1 MMKKIFTLLLM
12 AIMAIG
18 YSWAAE
24 TEIKFGEYDGF
35 KTWGTAYN
43 SPKDVK
49 FSPFYVRFEGASR
62 QPQGA
67 ITDCP
72 VVKDK
77 EITVSF
83 DSSGSSNPSSSAANI
98 ESKGVILS
106 VELKLKK
113 WDKDSK
119 IIVLKA
125 SENGTDFVKK
135 TSVSMV
141 QESVVLSASE
151 LNSKKLKI
159 QFHDVTETDNGSK
172 KRVGIQSIKLT
183 YTTGD
188 EPQKTKTTLSFG
200 ADVDGKTID
209 MNLGDSKTYT
219 ATLSPNVD
227 GAVISYVSSVA
238 DIASV
243 DNTGKI
249 TALKEGTSTIT
260 ATYAGDD
267 THEKSSA
274 SYTVNV
280 KDARFVPTLTF
291 AETKISKFYGEKYTQ
306 TATLKNSDG
315 APDFVDKTIKYSSSN
330 TDIATI
336 DELTGEVTCLMKA
349 GTTEIKAEYAGD
361 TNHKAASATYELTV
375 EEKLPEGAIVFS
387 NEQGSFAN
395 AKNAYESNSGTY
407 ELEMKASDK
416 RNYKWTCYVA
426 NASSTN
432 KGGIMFEKGKGLL
445 QAKNCEIYS
454 PKEFD
459 LFDGYNV
466 SITYKFNST
475 KATFEYKVGGVVKKV
490 ESTNTQLK
498 TISFAVTPGETFA
511 LQNMSTTL
519 AISKIEIIPNGYIL
533 KGTIAAE
540 RSGEVKLT
548 GKNLR
553 VVKQFKSKDGNSN
566 MLVVKDADGEA
577 VDKATIE
584 GEPYHISYSNEGET
598 VVKNQEEYG
607 ESNWFIVEVKGDDN
621 TNYENKYLKS
631 VAGTLANTTNW
642 QMLATGGV
650 YPTIEVNEDG
660 EAEEYVP
667 NAYTPVNFMVA
678 AGSNKIKA
686 DDGKEYFFMNPK
698 RGEYVTVVDAV
709 YKGGKFYVPAKE
721 GSVNHYGFNGAVA
734 IDDTYQVIPTGLE
747 EGKFYSFDAIVL
759 GIDNKAATD
768 KVAANDNSEVS
779 TLYKVAPLN
788 LTNKTVTG
796 VDDVTTAK
804 TVVGITYYNV
814 AGVASAKPFDG
825 VNIVVTRH
833 ADGSTKATKELR

>member
-24 TEIKFGEYDGF
+24 TTINFVDNSQMSNWDSGYKTPREIKDKESVFLC
-35 KTWGTAYN
+35 
-43 SPKDVK
+43 
-49 FSPFYVRFEGASR
+49 RFVNASR
-62 QPQGA
+62 QTLASAA
-67 ITDCP
+67 ITNCP
-72 VVKDK
+72 VMKNGTLFIEFCNGK
-77 EITVSF
+77 NYKIT
-83 DSSGSSNPSSSAANI
+83 G
-98 ESKGVILS
+98 
-106 VELKLKK
+106 VELKLRQWNSNKK
-113 WDKDSK
+113 L
-119 IIVLKA
+119 IILSIENA
-125 SENGTDFVKK
+125 NGTYSEMN
-135 TSVSMV
+135 SVSMTNKTTNQQYTFTASDFSTTSLKFQCFDFKGDKKAV
-141 QESVVLSASE
+141 NKGNQVGFESITIA
-151 LNSKKLKI
+151 
-159 QFHDVTETDNGSK
+159 
-172 KRVGIQSIKLT
+172 

-188 EPQKTKTTLSFG
+188 EPQKAKTTLSFG

-219 ATLSPNVD
+219 ATLSPNID
-227 GAVISYVSSVA
+227 GAVISYVSSMA

-260 ATYAGDD
+260 ATYAGND
-267 THEKSSA
+267 TYEKSSA

-291 AETKISKFYGEKYTQ
+291 AESKLSKFYGEKYTQ
-306 TATLKNSDG
+306 TATLGNSDG

-598 VVKNQEEYG
+598 VVKKQEEYG

-804 TVVGITYYNV
+804 TVVGITYYNL

-825 VNIVVTRH
+825 VNIVVARY

>member
-24 TEIKFGEYDGF
+24 TTINFVDNSQMSNWDSGYKTPREIKDKESVFLC
-35 KTWGTAYN
+35 
-43 SPKDVK
+43 
-49 FSPFYVRFEGASR
+49 RFVNASR
-62 QPQGA
+62 QTLASAA
-67 ITDCP
+67 ITNCP
-72 VVKDK
+72 VMKNGTLFIEFCNGK
-77 EITVSF
+77 NYKIT
-83 DSSGSSNPSSSAANI
+83 G
-98 ESKGVILS
+98 
-106 VELKLKK
+106 VELKLRQWNSNKK
-113 WDKDSK
+113 L
-119 IIVLKA
+119 IILSIENA
-125 SENGTDFVKK
+125 NGTYSEMN
-135 TSVSMV
+135 SVSMTNETTNQQYTFTASDFSTTSLKFQCFDFKGDKKAV
-141 QESVVLSASE
+141 NKGNQVGFESITIA
-151 LNSKKLKI
+151 
-159 QFHDVTETDNGSK
+159 
-172 KRVGIQSIKLT
+172 

-188 EPQKTKTTLSFG
+188 EPQKAKTTLSFG

-219 ATLSPNVD
+219 ATLSPNID
-227 GAVISYVSSVA
+227 GANVSYESSATDV
-238 DIASV
+238 ASV

-260 ATYAGDD
+260 ATYAGND
-267 THEKSSA
+267 TYEKSSA

-291 AETKISKFYGEKYTQ
+291 AESKLSKFYGEKYTQ
-306 TATLKNSDG
+306 TATLGNSDG

-387 NEQGSFAN
+387 NDVNSFDGIK
-395 AKNAYESNSGTY
+395 AKYADNNSPVK
-407 ELEMKASDK
+407 MIASDK
-416 RNYKWTCYVA
+416 KAYTWTWS
-426 NASSTN
+426 NGQIGKTN
-432 KGGIMFEKGKGLL
+432 SNEIQVKSGTKILSPVEFFE
-445 QAKNCEIYS
+445 
-454 PKEFD
+454 
-459 LFDGYNV
+459 FDGYTV
-466 SITYKFNST
+466 ILSYKFTSGSGKFNFVT
-475 KATFEYKVGGVVKKV
+475 GDNTTMVNAGGVTSIIVKKSFTV
-490 ESTNTQLK
+490 EPGK
-498 TISFAVTPGETFA
+498 DFAINNGSNA
-511 LQNMSTTL
+511 LY
-519 AISKIEIIPNGYIL
+519 ISKIEIIPNGYIL

-607 ESNWFIVEVKGDDN
+607 ESNWFIVEVNGDDN

-631 VAGTLANTTNW
+631 VAGTLANVGNW

-825 VNIVVTRH
+825 VNIVVARY

>member
-1 MMKKIFTLLLM
+1 MMKKFFTLLLM
-12 AIMAIG
+12 AIMAVG

-24 TEIKFGEYDGF
+24 TETIDFRTINFSEQNPKKWATSYDKHIVTGNEFIVTFTGASKQDKIITDMPVIKNDYVEISTKKETTKIIGVELTLKRWNQ
-35 KTWGTAYN
+35 KTKKVFLYAYN
-43 SPKDVK
+43 GKSYGASPVAESDKFYLMAEGFSTSKVK
-49 FSPFYVRFEGASR
+49 FTFNQATNQV
-62 QPQGA
+62 
-67 ITDCP
+67 
-72 VVKDK
+72 
-77 EITVSF
+77 
-83 DSSGSSNPSSSAANI
+83 
-98 ESKGVILS
+98 GV
-106 VELKLKK
+106 
-113 WDKDSK
+113 
-119 IIVLKA
+119 
-125 SENGTDFVKK
+125 
-135 TSVSMV
+135 
-141 QESVVLSASE
+141 
-151 LNSKKLKI
+151 
-159 QFHDVTETDNGSK
+159 
-172 KRVGIQSIKLT
+172 QSIKLT

-227 GAVISYVSSVA
+227 GAVISYVSSMA

-260 ATYAGDD
+260 ATYAGND
-267 THEKSSA
+267 TYEKSSA

-291 AETKISKFYGEKYTQ
+291 AESKLSKFYGEKYTQ
-306 TATLKNSDG
+306 TATLGNSDG

-387 NEQGSFAN
+387 NDVKSFDGIK
-395 AKNAYESNSGTY
+395 AKYADNSSPVK
-407 ELEMKASDK
+407 MIASDK
-416 RNYKWTCYVA
+416 KTYTWTWTNGQICK
-426 NASSTN
+426 NSSNEMQIKSGT
-432 KGGIMFEKGKGLL
+432 KIL
-445 QAKNCEIYS
+445 S
-454 PKEFD
+454 PLEFSE
-459 LFDGYNV
+459 FDGYTV
-466 SITYKFNST
+466 ILSYKFTSVSGKFNFVT
-475 KATFEYKVGGVVKKV
+475 GNNPTTVNAGGVTSAIVKKFTV
-490 ESTNTQLK
+490 EPGK
-498 TISFAVTPGETFA
+498 DFTINNGSNA
-511 LQNMSTTL
+511 LY
-519 AISKIEIIPNGYIL
+519 ISKIEIIPNGYIL

-598 VVKNQEEYG
+598 VVKKQEEYG

-804 TVVGITYYNV
+804 TVVGITYYNL

-825 VNIVVTRH
+825 VNIVVTRY

>member
-24 TEIKFGEYDGF
+24 TTVNFVGNSQMSNWDTGYKTPREI
-35 KTWGTAYN
+35 
-43 SPKDVK
+43 
-49 FSPFYVRFEGASR
+49 
-62 QPQGA
+62 
-67 ITDCP
+67 
-72 VVKDK
+72 KDK
-77 EITVSF
+77 EKESVFLCRFENASKQK
-83 DSSGSSNPSSSAANI
+83 DASAAITNCPVMKNGTLFI
-98 ESKGVILS
+98 EFCNGKNYKITG
-106 VELKLKK
+106 VELKLRQWKSNKK
-113 WDKDSK
+113 L
-119 IIVLKA
+119 IIL
-125 SENGTDFVKK
+125 SIENDNGTYSEQNSISMTEKTTNQQYTLTASDFST
-135 TSVSMV
+135 TSLKFQCFDFKGDNKAVNAGNQV
-141 QESVVLSASE
+141 GFES
-151 LNSKKLKI
+151 I
-159 QFHDVTETDNGSK
+159 T
-172 KRVGIQSIKLT
+172 IT

-200 ADVDGKTID
+200 ADIDGKTID
-209 MNLGDSKTYT
+209 MNLGDSKTYA

-227 GAVISYVSSVA
+227 GAKISYESSAA

-243 DNTGKI
+243 DNTGKV

-260 ATYAGDD
+260 ATYAGND
-267 THEKSSA
+267 TYEKSSA

-280 KDARFVPTLTF
+280 KDARFASMLAF

-330 TDIATI
+330 TNIATI

-361 TNHKAASATYELTV
+361 ANHKTASATYLLTV
-375 EEKLPEGAIVFS
+375 KEKLPEGAIVFS
-387 NEQGSFAN
+387 NDVNSFDEIGSQYDAN
-395 AKNAYESNSGTY
+395 PSPVKMIASDECHYNWIFTKGGVMKQKNATS
-407 ELEMKASDK
+407 LQVKAS
-416 RNYKWTCYVA
+416 TEL
-426 NASSTN
+426 
-432 KGGIMFEKGKGLL
+432 I
-445 QAKNCEIYS
+445 S

-459 LFDGYNV
+459 KFDGYTAK
-466 SITYKFNST
+466 ITYASRGGFTLASGDKSV
-475 KATFEYKVGGVVKKV
+475 KAASGKDQY
-490 ESTNTQLK
+490 TQLEES
-498 TISFAVTPGETFA
+498 IVVEPGNNFTLTNGSNA
-511 LQNMSTTL
+511 LY
-519 AISKIEIIPNGYIL
+519 ISKIEIIPNGYIL
-533 KGTIAAE
+533 KGTIVAE
-540 RSGEVKLT
+540 RAGEVKLT

-577 VDKATIE
+577 VDKATVE
-584 GEPYHISYSNEGET
+584 GDPYHISYSNEGET

-631 VAGTLANTTNW
+631 VTGTLTNTTNW

-650 YPTIEVNEDG
+650 YPTIEVNEDA

-667 NAYTPVNFMVA
+667 NAYTPVNFMVS
-678 AGSNKIKA
+678 AGSNKVKA
-686 DDGKEYFFMNPK
+686 EDGKEYFFMNPK

-721 GSVNHYGFNGAVA
+721 GSVNHYGFEGAVA

-747 EGKFYSFDAIVL
+747 EDKFYSFDAIVL
-759 GIDNKAATD
+759 GIDDKAAD

-796 VDDVTTAK
+796 VDEVVTAK
-804 TVVGITYYNV
+804 AVVSVTYYNL
-814 AGVASAKPFDG
+814 AGVASAKPFEG
-825 VNIVVTRH
+825 VSIVVTRY

>member
-1 MMKKIFTLLLM
+1 
-12 AIMAIG
+12 MAIG

-24 TEIKFGEYDGF
+24 TTINFVDNSQMSNWDSGYKTPREIKDKESVFLC
-35 KTWGTAYN
+35 
-43 SPKDVK
+43 
-49 FSPFYVRFEGASR
+49 RFVNASR
-62 QPQGA
+62 QTLASAA
-67 ITDCP
+67 ITNCP
-72 VVKDK
+72 VMKNGTLFIEFCNGK
-77 EITVSF
+77 NYKIT
-83 DSSGSSNPSSSAANI
+83 G
-98 ESKGVILS
+98 
-106 VELKLKK
+106 VELKLRQWNSNKK
-113 WDKDSK
+113 L
-119 IIVLKA
+119 IILSIENA
-125 SENGTDFVKK
+125 NGTYSEMN
-135 TSVSMV
+135 SVSMTNKTTNQQYTFTASDFSTTSLKFQCFDFKGDKKAV
-141 QESVVLSASE
+141 NKGNQVGFESITIA
-151 LNSKKLKI
+151 
-159 QFHDVTETDNGSK
+159 
-172 KRVGIQSIKLT
+172 

-188 EPQKTKTTLSFG
+188 EPQKAKTTLSFG

-219 ATLSPNVD
+219 ATLSPNID
-227 GAVISYVSSVA
+227 GAVISYVSSMA

-260 ATYAGDD
+260 ATYAGND
-267 THEKSSA
+267 TYEKSSA

-291 AETKISKFYGEKYTQ
+291 AESKLSKFYGEKYTQ
-306 TATLKNSDG
+306 TATLGNSDG

-598 VVKNQEEYG
+598 VVKKQEEYG

-825 VNIVVTRH
+825 VNIVVARY

>member
-12 AIMAIG
+12 AIMAVG

-24 TEIKFGEYDGF
+24 TKTIDFCDYWANWSPQSYATREI
-35 KTWGTAYN
+35 T
-43 SPKDVK
+43 V
-49 FSPFYVRFEGASR
+49 SPFFLNFSGASR
-62 QPQGA
+62 QNA
-67 ITDCP
+67 TITDCP
-72 VVKDK
+72 VVKDG
-77 EITVSF
+77 TLSVSF
-83 DSSGSSNPSSSAANI
+83 LQSYAAKSTI
-98 ESKGVILS
+98 TG
-106 VELKLKK
+106 VEL
-113 WDKDSK
+113 
-119 IIVLKA
+119 VLKRW
-125 SENGTDFVKK
+125 TTKK
-135 TSVSMV
+135 NKL
-141 QESVVLSASE
+141 VVLYYSEDGTNFEKSEHSAIVNATTDASVKLSAEE
-151 LNSKKLKI
+151 LNAKI
-159 QFHDVTETDNGSK
+159 VQFRFYNKNEGDEGKDQ
-172 KRVGIQSIKLT
+172 VGVQSIKIT
-183 YTTGD
+183 YIAVG

-200 ADVDGKTID
+200 ADIDGKTIG
-209 MNLGDSKTYT
+209 MNLGDAKTYT

-227 GAVISYVSSVA
+227 GATILYESSAA
-238 DIASV
+238 DVASV

-260 ATYAGDD
+260 ATYAGND
-267 THEKSSA
+267 TYEKSSA

-280 KDARFVPTLTF
+280 K
-291 AETKISKFYGEKYTQ
+291 S
-306 TATLKNSDG
+306 
-315 APDFVDKTIKYSSSN
+315 
-330 TDIATI
+330 
-336 DELTGEVTCLMKA
+336 
-349 GTTEIKAEYAGD
+349 
-361 TNHKAASATYELTV
+361 SATP
-375 EEKLPEGAIVFS
+375 EESTGTIVFS

-475 KATFEYKVGGVVKKV
+475 KATFEYKVGDVVKKV

-498 TISFAVTPGETFA
+498 IISFAVAPGETFA

-540 RSGEVKLT
+540 RAGEVKLT

-577 VDKATIE
+577 VDKATVE

-631 VAGTLANTTNW
+631 VTGTLTNTTNW
-642 QMLATGGV
+642 QMCATGGA
-650 YPTIEVNEDG
+650 YPTIEVKEDA

-667 NAYTPVNFMVA
+667 NAYTPVNFMVS
-678 AGSNKIKA
+678 AGSNKVKA
-686 DDGKEYFFMNPK
+686 EDGKEYFFMNPK

-721 GSVNHYGFNGAVA
+721 GSVNHYGFEGAVA

-747 EGKFYSFDAIVL
+747 EDKFYSFDAIVL
-759 GIDNKAATD
+759 GIDEKAAD

-796 VDDVTTAK
+796 VDEVVTAK
-804 TVVGITYYNV
+804 AVVGVTYYNL
-814 AGVASAKPFDG
+814 AGVASAKPFEG
-825 VNIVVTRH
+825 VNIVVTRY

>member
-24 TEIKFGEYDGF
+24 TTINFVDNSQMSNWDSGYKTPREIKDKESVFLC
-35 KTWGTAYN
+35 
-43 SPKDVK
+43 
-49 FSPFYVRFEGASR
+49 RFVNASR
-62 QPQGA
+62 QTLASAA
-67 ITDCP
+67 ITNCP
-72 VVKDK
+72 VMKNGTLFIEFCNGK
-77 EITVSF
+77 NYKIT
-83 DSSGSSNPSSSAANI
+83 G
-98 ESKGVILS
+98 
-106 VELKLKK
+106 VELKLRQWNSNKK
-113 WDKDSK
+113 L
-119 IIVLKA
+119 IILSIENA
-125 SENGTDFVKK
+125 NGTYSEMN
-135 TSVSMV
+135 SVSMTNETTNQQYTFTASDFSTTSLKFQCFDFKGDKKAV
-141 QESVVLSASE
+141 NEGNQVGFESITIA
-151 LNSKKLKI
+151 
-159 QFHDVTETDNGSK
+159 
-172 KRVGIQSIKLT
+172 

-280 KDARFVPTLTF
+280 KDARFASMLAF

-598 VVKNQEEYG
+598 VVKKQEEYG

-804 TVVGITYYNV
+804 TVVGITYYNL

-825 VNIVVTRH
+825 VNIVVTRY

>member
-12 AIMAIG
+12 AIMAVG

-24 TEIKFGEYDGF
+24 TETIDFRTIDFSEQNPKKWATSYDKHIVNGNEFIVTFTGASKQSKTIIDMPVIKSDYIEVSAKKEATKIIGVELTLKEWLSKAKKVYLYVYNGKSYGSSSCAESDKFYLTAEGFSTNKIKFTFG
-35 KTWGTAYN
+35 N
-43 SPKDVK
+43 STNQV
-49 FSPFYVRFEGASR
+49 
-62 QPQGA
+62 
-67 ITDCP
+67 
-72 VVKDK
+72 
-77 EITVSF
+77 
-83 DSSGSSNPSSSAANI
+83 
-98 ESKGVILS
+98 GV
-106 VELKLKK
+106 
-113 WDKDSK
+113 
-119 IIVLKA
+119 
-125 SENGTDFVKK
+125 
-135 TSVSMV
+135 
-141 QESVVLSASE
+141 
-151 LNSKKLKI
+151 
-159 QFHDVTETDNGSK
+159 
-172 KRVGIQSIKLT
+172 QSIKLT

-200 ADVDGKTID
+200 TDIDGKTID
-209 MNLGDSKTYT
+209 MNLGDAKTYT

-227 GAVISYVSSVA
+227 GATISYESSAA
-238 DIASV
+238 DVASV
-243 DNTGKI
+243 DNTGKV

-260 ATYAGDD
+260 ATYAGND
-267 THEKSSA
+267 TYEKSFA

-280 KDARFVPTLTF
+280 K
-291 AETKISKFYGEKYTQ
+291 S
-306 TATLKNSDG
+306 
-315 APDFVDKTIKYSSSN
+315 
-330 TDIATI
+330 
-336 DELTGEVTCLMKA
+336 
-349 GTTEIKAEYAGD
+349 
-361 TNHKAASATYELTV
+361 SATP
-375 EEKLPEGAIVFS
+375 EESTGTIVFS

-416 RNYKWTCYVA
+416 RNYRWTCYVA

-475 KATFEYKVGGVVKKV
+475 KATFEYKVGDVVKKV

-498 TISFAVTPGETFA
+498 TISFAVAPGETFA

-533 KGTIAAE
+533 KGTIVAE
-540 RSGEVKLT
+540 RAGEVKLT

-577 VDKATIE
+577 VDKATVE
-584 GEPYHISYSNEGET
+584 GDPYHISYSNEGET

-631 VAGTLANTTNW
+631 VTGTLTNITNW

-650 YPTIEVNEDG
+650 YPTIEVNEDA

-667 NAYTPVNFMVA
+667 NAYTPVNFMVS
-678 AGSNKIKA
+678 AGSNKVKA
-686 DDGKEYFFMNPK
+686 EDGKEYFFMNPK

-721 GSVNHYGFNGAVA
+721 GSVNHYGFEGAVA

-747 EGKFYSFDAIVL
+747 EDKFYSFDAIVL
-759 GIDNKAATD
+759 GIDDKAAD

-796 VDDVTTAK
+796 VDEVVTAK
-804 TVVGITYYNV
+804 AVVSVTYYNL
-814 AGVASAKPFDG
+814 AGVASAKPFEG
-825 VNIVVTRH
+825 VSIVVTRY

>member
-1 MMKKIFTLLLM
+1 M
-12 AIMAIG
+12 
-18 YSWAAE
+18 
-24 TEIKFGEYDGF
+24 
-35 KTWGTAYN
+35 
-43 SPKDVK
+43 
-49 FSPFYVRFEGASR
+49 
-62 QPQGA
+62 
-67 ITDCP
+67 
-72 VVKDK
+72 
-77 EITVSF
+77 
-83 DSSGSSNPSSSAANI
+83 
-98 ESKGVILS
+98 
-106 VELKLKK
+106 
-113 WDKDSK
+113 
-119 IIVLKA
+119 
-125 SENGTDFVKK
+125 
-135 TSVSMV
+135 
-141 QESVVLSASE
+141 
-151 LNSKKLKI
+151 
-159 QFHDVTETDNGSK
+159 
-172 KRVGIQSIKLT
+172 T

-188 EPQKTKTTLSFG
+188 EPQKAKTTLSFG

-219 ATLSPNVD
+219 ATLSPNID
-227 GAVISYVSSVA
+227 GAVISYVSSMA

-260 ATYAGDD
+260 ATYAGND
-267 THEKSSA
+267 TYEKSSA

-291 AETKISKFYGEKYTQ
+291 AESKLSKFYGEKYTQ
-306 TATLKNSDG
+306 TATLGNSDG

-498 TISFAVTPGETFA
+498 TISFAVAPGETFA

-533 KGTIAAE
+533 KGAIAAE

-598 VVKNQEEYG
+598 VVKKQEEYG

-747 EGKFYSFDAIVL
+747 EDKFYSFDAIVL

-779 TLYKVAPLN
+779 TLYKVAQLN

-796 VDDVTTAK
+796 VDDVTPAK

-825 VNIVVTRH
+825 VNIVLTRY

>member
-24 TEIKFGEYDGF
+24 TTINFVDNSQMSNWDSGYKTPREIKDKESVFLC
-35 KTWGTAYN
+35 
-43 SPKDVK
+43 
-49 FSPFYVRFEGASR
+49 RFVNASR
-62 QPQGA
+62 QTLASAA
-67 ITDCP
+67 ITNCP
-72 VVKDK
+72 VMKNGTLFIEFCNGK
-77 EITVSF
+77 NYKIT
-83 DSSGSSNPSSSAANI
+83 G
-98 ESKGVILS
+98 
-106 VELKLKK
+106 VELKLRQWNSNKK
-113 WDKDSK
+113 L
-119 IIVLKA
+119 IILSIENA
-125 SENGTDFVKK
+125 NGTYSEMN
-135 TSVSMV
+135 SVSMTNETTNQQYTFTASDFSTTSLKFQCFDFKGDKKAV
-141 QESVVLSASE
+141 NKGNQVGFESITIA
-151 LNSKKLKI
+151 
-159 QFHDVTETDNGSK
+159 
-172 KRVGIQSIKLT
+172 

-188 EPQKTKTTLSFG
+188 EPQKAKTTLSFG

-227 GAVISYVSSVA
+227 GAVISYVSSMA

-260 ATYAGDD
+260 ATYAGND
-267 THEKSSA
+267 TYEKSSA

-291 AETKISKFYGEKYTQ
+291 AESKLSKFYGEKYTQ
-306 TATLKNSDG
+306 TATLGNSDG

-432 KGGIMFEKGKGLL
+432 KGGIMFEKGKDLL

-498 TISFAVTPGETFA
+498 TISFAVAPGETFA

-533 KGTIAAE
+533 KGAIAAE

-607 ESNWFIVEVKGDDN
+607 ESNWFIVEVNGDDN

-631 VAGTLANTTNW
+631 VTGTLANTTNW
-642 QMLATGGV
+642 QMLATDGV
-650 YPTIEVNEDG
+650 YPTIEVSEDG

-747 EGKFYSFDAIVL
+747 EDKFYSFDAIVL

-796 VDDVTTAK
+796 VDDVTPAK

-825 VNIVVTRH
+825 VNIVLTRY

>member
-24 TEIKFGEYDGF
+24 TETIDFRTIDFSEQNPKKWATSYDKHIVNGNEFIVTFTGASKQSKTIIDMPVIKSDYIEVSAKKEATKIIGVELTLKEWLSRAKKVYLYVYNGKSYGSSSCAESDKFYLTAEGFSTSKIKFTFG
-35 KTWGTAYN
+35 N
-43 SPKDVK
+43 SNNQV
-49 FSPFYVRFEGASR
+49 
-62 QPQGA
+62 
-67 ITDCP
+67 
-72 VVKDK
+72 
-77 EITVSF
+77 
-83 DSSGSSNPSSSAANI
+83 
-98 ESKGVILS
+98 GV
-106 VELKLKK
+106 
-113 WDKDSK
+113 
-119 IIVLKA
+119 
-125 SENGTDFVKK
+125 
-135 TSVSMV
+135 
-141 QESVVLSASE
+141 
-151 LNSKKLKI
+151 
-159 QFHDVTETDNGSK
+159 
-172 KRVGIQSIKLT
+172 QSIKLT
-183 YTTGD
+183 YTTGG
-188 EPQKTKTTLSFG
+188 ELQKTKTTLSFG
-200 ADVDGKTID
+200 TDIDGKTID
-209 MNLGDSKTYT
+209 MNLGDAKTYT

-227 GAVISYVSSVA
+227 GATISYESSAA
-238 DIASV
+238 DVASV
-243 DNTGKI
+243 DNTGKV
-249 TALKEGTSTIT
+249 TALKEGTSIIT
-260 ATYAGDD
+260 ATYAGND
-267 THEKSSA
+267 TYEKSSA

-280 KDARFVPTLTF
+280 KVARFASMLAF

-361 TNHKAASATYELTV
+361 ANHKAASATYELTV

-475 KATFEYKVGGVVKKV
+475 KATFEYKVGDVVKKV

-540 RSGEVKLT
+540 RAGEVKLT

-577 VDKATIE
+577 VDKATVE

-631 VAGTLANTTNW
+631 VTGTLTNTTNW

-650 YPTIEVNEDG
+650 YPTIEVNEDA

-667 NAYTPVNFMVA
+667 NAYTPVNFMVS
-678 AGSNKIKA
+678 AGSNKVKA
-686 DDGKEYFFMNPK
+686 EDGKEYFFMNPK

-721 GSVNHYGFNGAVA
+721 GSVNHYGFEGAVA

-747 EGKFYSFDAIVL
+747 EDKFYSFDAIVL
-759 GIDNKAATD
+759 GIDEKAAD

-796 VDDVTTAK
+796 VDEVVTAK
-804 TVVGITYYNV
+804 AVVCVTYYNL
-814 AGVASAKPFDG
+814 AGVASTKPFEG
-825 VNIVVTRH
+825 VNIVVARY

>member
-12 AIMAIG
+12 AIMAVG

-24 TEIKFGEYDGF
+24 TETIDFRTIDFSEQNPKKWATSYDKHIVNGNEFIVTFTGASKQSKTIIDMPVIKSDYIEVSAKKEATKIIGVELTLKEWLSKAKKVYLYVYNGKSYGSSSCAESDKFYLTAEGFSTNKIKFTFG
-35 KTWGTAYN
+35 N
-43 SPKDVK
+43 STNQV
-49 FSPFYVRFEGASR
+49 
-62 QPQGA
+62 
-67 ITDCP
+67 
-72 VVKDK
+72 
-77 EITVSF
+77 
-83 DSSGSSNPSSSAANI
+83 
-98 ESKGVILS
+98 GV
-106 VELKLKK
+106 
-113 WDKDSK
+113 
-119 IIVLKA
+119 
-125 SENGTDFVKK
+125 
-135 TSVSMV
+135 
-141 QESVVLSASE
+141 
-151 LNSKKLKI
+151 
-159 QFHDVTETDNGSK
+159 
-172 KRVGIQSIKLT
+172 QSIKLT

-200 ADVDGKTID
+200 TDIDGKTID
-209 MNLGDSKTYT
+209 MNLGDAKTYT

-227 GAVISYVSSVA
+227 GATISYESSAA
-238 DIASV
+238 DVASV
-243 DNTGKI
+243 DNTGKV

-260 ATYAGDD
+260 ATYAGND
-267 THEKSSA
+267 TYEKSSA

-280 KDARFVPTLTF
+280 K
-291 AETKISKFYGEKYTQ
+291 S
-306 TATLKNSDG
+306 
-315 APDFVDKTIKYSSSN
+315 
-330 TDIATI
+330 
-336 DELTGEVTCLMKA
+336 
-349 GTTEIKAEYAGD
+349 
-361 TNHKAASATYELTV
+361 SATP
-375 EEKLPEGAIVFS
+375 EESTGTIVFS

-416 RNYKWTCYVA
+416 RNYRWTCYVA

-475 KATFEYKVGGVVKKV
+475 KATFEYKVGDVVKKV

-498 TISFAVTPGETFA
+498 TISFAVAPGETFA

-533 KGTIAAE
+533 KGTIVAE
-540 RSGEVKLT
+540 RAGEVKLT

-577 VDKATIE
+577 VDKATVE
-584 GEPYHISYSNEGET
+584 GDPYHISYSNEGET

-631 VAGTLANTTNW
+631 VTGTLTNITNW

-650 YPTIEVNEDG
+650 YPTIEVNEDA

-667 NAYTPVNFMVA
+667 NAYTPVNFMVS
-678 AGSNKIKA
+678 AGSNKVKA
-686 DDGKEYFFMNPK
+686 EDGKEYFFMNPK

-721 GSVNHYGFNGAVA
+721 GSVNHYGFEGAVA

-747 EGKFYSFDAIVL
+747 EDKFYSFDAIVL
-759 GIDNKAATD
+759 GIDDKAAD

-796 VDDVTTAK
+796 VDEVVTAK
-804 TVVGITYYNV
+804 AVVSVTYYNL
-814 AGVASAKPFDG
+814 AGVASAKPFEG
-825 VNIVVTRH
+825 VSIVVTRY

>member
-24 TEIKFGEYDGF
+24 TEIKFGEYDWF
-35 KTWGTAYN
+35 KTWGNAYD

-49 FSPFYVRFEGASR
+49 VSPFYVRFEGASR
-62 QPQGA
+62 QSQGS

-83 DSSGSSNPSSSAANI
+83 DSSGSSSPSTTTSTSDI

-113 WDKDSK
+113 WGNDSK

-135 TSVSMV
+135 TSVSMD

-159 QFHDVTETDNGSK
+159 QFHDAKETDNGSK
-172 KRVGIQSIKLT
+172 QRVGIQSIKLT

-188 EPQKTKTTLSFG
+188 EPQKTKITLSFG
-200 ADVDGKTID
+200 ADIDGKTID
-209 MNLGDSKTYT
+209 MNLGDTKTYT

-227 GAVISYVSSVA
+227 GATISYESSAA
-238 DIASV
+238 DVASV
-243 DNTGKI
+243 DNTGKV

-260 ATYAGDD
+260 ATYAGND
-267 THEKSSA
+267 TYEKSSA

-280 KDARFVPTLTF
+280 KDARFASMLAF

-361 TNHKAASATYELTV
+361 ANHKAASATYLLTV
-375 EEKLPEGAIVFS
+375 KEKLPEGAIVFS
-387 NEQGSFAN
+387 NDVKSFDEIGSQYDAN
-395 AKNAYESNSGTY
+395 PSPVKMIASDECHYNWIFTKGGVMKQKNATS
-407 ELEMKASDK
+407 LQVKAS
-416 RNYKWTCYVA
+416 TEL
-426 NASSTN
+426 
-432 KGGIMFEKGKGLL
+432 I
-445 QAKNCEIYS
+445 S
-454 PKEFD
+454 PNEFD
-459 LFDGYNV
+459 KFDGYTAK
-466 SITYKFNST
+466 ITYASRGGFTLASGDKSV
-475 KATFEYKVGGVVKKV
+475 KAASGKDQYTQLEESIVV
-490 ESTNTQLK
+490 ESGNNFTLTNG
-498 TISFAVTPGETFA
+498 SNA
-511 LQNMSTTL
+511 LY
-519 AISKIEIIPNGYIL
+519 ISKIEIIPNGYIL
-533 KGTIAAE
+533 KGTIVAE
-540 RSGEVKLT
+540 RAGEVKLT

-577 VDKATIE
+577 VDKATVE

-631 VAGTLANTTNW
+631 VTGMLTNTTNW

-650 YPTIEVNEDG
+650 YPTIEVNEDA

-667 NAYTPVNFMVA
+667 NAYTPVNFMVS
-678 AGSNKIKA
+678 AGSNKVKA
-686 DDGKEYFFMNPK
+686 EDGKEYFFMNPK

-721 GSVNHYGFNGAVA
+721 GSVNHYGFEGAVA

-747 EGKFYSFDAIVL
+747 EDKFYSFDAIVL
-759 GIDNKAATD
+759 GIDDKAAD

-796 VDDVTTAK
+796 VDEVVTAK
-804 TVVGITYYNV
+804 AVVSVTYYNL
-814 AGVASAKPFDG
+814 AGVASAKPFEG
-825 VNIVVTRH
+825 VSIVVTRY

>member
-1 MMKKIFTLLLM
+1 MMKKFFTLLLM
-12 AIMAIG
+12 AIMAVG

-24 TEIKFGEYDGF
+24 TETIDFRTINFSEQNPKKWATSYDKHIVTGNEFIVTFTGASKQDKTITDMPVIKKDYVEISTKKETTKIIGVELTLKRWGQ
-35 KTWGTAYN
+35 KTKKVSLYAYN
-43 SPKDVK
+43 GKSYGASPVAESDKFYLMAEGFSTSKVK
-49 FSPFYVRFEGASR
+49 FTFNQATNQV
-62 QPQGA
+62 
-67 ITDCP
+67 
-72 VVKDK
+72 
-77 EITVSF
+77 
-83 DSSGSSNPSSSAANI
+83 
-98 ESKGVILS
+98 GV
-106 VELKLKK
+106 
-113 WDKDSK
+113 
-119 IIVLKA
+119 
-125 SENGTDFVKK
+125 
-135 TSVSMV
+135 
-141 QESVVLSASE
+141 
-151 LNSKKLKI
+151 
-159 QFHDVTETDNGSK
+159 
-172 KRVGIQSIKLT
+172 QSIKLT

-243 DNTGKI
+243 DNSGKI
-249 TALKEGTSTIT
+249 TALKEGTSTII

-280 KDARFVPTLTF
+280 KDARFASMLAF

-432 KGGIMFEKGKGLL
+432 KGGIMFDKGKGLL

-466 SITYKFNST
+466 SITYKFNSP

-598 VVKNQEEYG
+598 VVKKQEEYG
-607 ESNWFIVEVKGDDN
+607 ESNWFIVEVNGDDN

-631 VAGTLANTTNW
+631 VTGTLANTTNW

-804 TVVGITYYNV
+804 TVVGITYYNL

-825 VNIVVTRH
+825 VNIVVTRY

>member
-1 MMKKIFTLLLM
+1 MMKKFFTLLLM
-12 AIMAIG
+12 AIMAVG

-24 TEIKFGEYDGF
+24 ETFDFVGWKFDGAGEWKSTYAKHVVNGEKFIVTFEKADKQSGTITNMPVVQKGYIEVYTKETTTKITGVELTLKRWNTKTKIVYLYVHNGTSYGSSSMKKSSDFYLQQEDICTNKIKF
-35 KTWGTAYN
+35 T
-43 SPKDVK
+43 
-49 FSPFYVRFEGASR
+49 
-62 QPQGA
+62 
-67 ITDCP
+67 
-72 VVKDK
+72 
-77 EITVSF
+77 F
-83 DSSGSSNPSSSAANI
+83 DNDNQV
-98 ESKGVILS
+98 GV
-106 VELKLKK
+106 
-113 WDKDSK
+113 
-119 IIVLKA
+119 
-125 SENGTDFVKK
+125 
-135 TSVSMV
+135 
-141 QESVVLSASE
+141 
-151 LNSKKLKI
+151 
-159 QFHDVTETDNGSK
+159 
-172 KRVGIQSIKLT
+172 QSIKLT
-183 YTTGD
+183 YTTDD

-243 DNTGKI
+243 DNTGKT

-267 THEKSSA
+267 THEKSFA

-280 KDARFVPTLTF
+280 KDARFASMLAF

-361 TNHKAASATYELTV
+361 ANHKAASAIYELIV
-375 EEKLPEGAIVFS
+375 VEKLPEGAIVFS

-607 ESNWFIVEVKGDDN
+607 ESNWFIVEVNGDDN

-631 VAGTLANTTNW
+631 VTGTLANTTNW
-642 QMLATGGV
+642 QMLATDGV
-650 YPTIEVNEDG
+650 YPTIEVSEDG

-804 TVVGITYYNV
+804 TVVGITYYNL

-825 VNIVVTRH
+825 VNIVVTRY

>member
-1 MMKKIFTLLLM
+1 MMKKFFTLLLM
-12 AIMAIG
+12 AIMAVG

-24 TEIKFGEYDGF
+24 TETIDFRTINFSEQNPKKWATSYDKHIVTGNEFIVTFTGASKQDKIITDMPVIKNDYVEISTKKETTKIIGVELTLKRWNQ
-35 KTWGTAYN
+35 KTKKVFLYAYN
-43 SPKDVK
+43 GKSYGASPVAESDKFYLMAEGFSTSKVK
-49 FSPFYVRFEGASR
+49 FTFNQATNQV
-62 QPQGA
+62 
-67 ITDCP
+67 
-72 VVKDK
+72 
-77 EITVSF
+77 
-83 DSSGSSNPSSSAANI
+83 
-98 ESKGVILS
+98 GV
-106 VELKLKK
+106 
-113 WDKDSK
+113 
-119 IIVLKA
+119 
-125 SENGTDFVKK
+125 
-135 TSVSMV
+135 
-141 QESVVLSASE
+141 
-151 LNSKKLKI
+151 
-159 QFHDVTETDNGSK
+159 
-172 KRVGIQSIKLT
+172 QSIKLT

-243 DNTGKI
+243 DNTNTGKI

-280 KDARFVPTLTF
+280 KDARFASMLAF

-466 SITYKFNST
+466 SITYKFNSP

-598 VVKNQEEYG
+598 VVKKQEEYG
-607 ESNWFIVEVKGDDN
+607 ESNWFIVEVNGDDN

-631 VAGTLANTTNW
+631 VTGTLANTTNW

-804 TVVGITYYNV
+804 TVVGITYYNL

-825 VNIVVTRH
+825 VNIVVTRY

>member
-1 MMKKIFTLLLM
+1 MKNGTLFIEFCNGKNYKIT
-12 AIMAIG
+12 G
-18 YSWAAE
+18 
-24 TEIKFGEYDGF
+24 
-35 KTWGTAYN
+35 
-43 SPKDVK
+43 
-49 FSPFYVRFEGASR
+49 
-62 QPQGA
+62 
-67 ITDCP
+67 
-72 VVKDK
+72 
-77 EITVSF
+77 
-83 DSSGSSNPSSSAANI
+83 
-98 ESKGVILS
+98 
-106 VELKLKK
+106 VELKLRQWNSNKK
-113 WDKDSK
+113 L
-119 IIVLKA
+119 IILSIENA
-125 SENGTDFVKK
+125 NGTYSEMN
-135 TSVSMV
+135 SVSMTNETTNQQYTFTASDFSTTSLKFQCFDFKGDKKAV
-141 QESVVLSASE
+141 NKGNQVGFESITIA
-151 LNSKKLKI
+151 
-159 QFHDVTETDNGSK
+159 
-172 KRVGIQSIKLT
+172 

-188 EPQKTKTTLSFG
+188 EPQKAKTTLSFG

-227 GAVISYVSSVA
+227 GAVISYVSSMA

-280 KDARFVPTLTF
+280 KDARFASMLAF

-432 KGGIMFEKGKGLL
+432 EGGIMFEKGKGLL

-598 VVKNQEEYG
+598 VVKKQEEYG

-621 TNYENKYLKS
+621 TNYENKYLDACQPYK
-631 VAGTLANTTNW
+631 LANACYW
-642 QMLATGGV
+642 
-650 YPTIEVNEDG
+650 
-660 EAEEYVP
+660 
-667 NAYTPVNFMVA
+667 
-678 AGSNKIKA
+678 
-686 DDGKEYFFMNPK
+686 
-698 RGEYVTVVDAV
+698 RC
-709 YKGGKFYVPAKE
+709 
-721 GSVNHYGFNGAVA
+721 
-734 IDDTYQVIPTGLE
+734 
-747 EGKFYSFDAIVL
+747 
-759 GIDNKAATD
+759 
-768 KVAANDNSEVS
+768 VS
-779 TLYKVAPLN
+779 
-788 LTNKTVTG
+788 
-796 VDDVTTAK
+796 
-804 TVVGITYYNV
+804 
-814 AGVASAKPFDG
+814 
-825 VNIVVTRH
+825 H
-833 ADGSTKATKELR
+833 H

>member
-1 MMKKIFTLLLM
+1 MMKKFFTLLLM
-12 AIMAIG
+12 AIMAVG

-280 KDARFVPTLTF
+280 KDARFASMLAF

-598 VVKNQEEYG
+598 VVKKQEEYG

-804 TVVGITYYNV
+804 TVVDITYYNL

-825 VNIVVTRH
+825 VNIVVTRY

>member
-24 TEIKFGEYDGF
+24 TETIDFQDWKFNGGA
-35 KTWGTAYN
+35 TWA
-43 SPKDVK
+43 PKYASHGVDAEH
-49 FSPFYVRFEGASR
+49 FYVYFSWANR
-62 QPQGA
+62 QSKGQP
-67 ITDCP
+67 ITNCP
-72 VVKDK
+72 VSKK
-77 EITVSF
+77 GYITVSF
-83 DSSGSSNPSSSAANI
+83 QANDG
-98 ESKGVILS
+98 EKGKDYTNYRITG
-106 VELKLKK
+106 VELYLTQ
-113 WDKDSK
+113 WSNN
-119 IIVLKA
+119 A
-125 SENGTDFVKK
+125 QT
-135 TSVSMV
+135 
-141 QESVVLSASE
+141 VVLSVGDDEKNCKSVKSESVTSSDKSKEFSIGCNDIASRF
-151 LNSKKLKI
+151 LKFEFTNDKQI
-159 QFHDVTETDNGSK
+159 
-172 KRVGIQSIKLT
+172 GIRKIMLY

-219 ATLSPNVD
+219 ATLSPNID
-227 GAVISYVSSVA
+227 GTTISYESSAA
-238 DIASV
+238 DVVSV
-243 DNTGKI
+243 DNTGKV

-260 ATYAGDD
+260 ATYGGND
-267 THEKSSA
+267 TYEKSSV

-280 KDARFVPTLTF
+280 KDARFASMLAF

-336 DELTGEVTCLMKA
+336 NELTGEVTCLMKA

-361 TNHKAASATYELTV
+361 ANHKAASAIYELTV

-475 KATFEYKVGGVVKKV
+475 KATFEYKVGDVVKKV

-540 RSGEVKLT
+540 RAGEVNLT

-577 VDKATIE
+577 VDKATVE

-631 VAGTLANTTNW
+631 VTGTLTNTTNW

-650 YPTIEVNEDG
+650 YPTIEVNEG
-660 EAEEYVP
+660 AEAEEYVP
-667 NAYTPVNFMVA
+667 NAYTPVNFMVS
-678 AGSNKIKA
+678 AGSNKVKA
-686 DDGKEYFFMNPK
+686 EDGKEYFFMNPK

-721 GSVNHYGFNGAVA
+721 GSVNHYGFEGAVA

-747 EGKFYSFDAIVL
+747 EDKFYSFDAIVL
-759 GIDNKAATD
+759 GIDEKAAD

-796 VDDVTTAK
+796 VDEVVTAK
-804 TVVGITYYNV
+804 AVVSVTYYNL
-814 AGVASAKPFDG
+814 AGVASAKPFEG
-825 VNIVVTRH
+825 VNIVVTRY

>member
-24 TEIKFGEYDGF
+24 TTINFVDNSQMSNWDSGYKTPREIKDKESVFLC
-35 KTWGTAYN
+35 
-43 SPKDVK
+43 
-49 FSPFYVRFEGASR
+49 RFVNASR
-62 QPQGA
+62 QTLASAA
-67 ITDCP
+67 ITNCP
-72 VVKDK
+72 VMKNGTLFIEFCNGK
-77 EITVSF
+77 NYKIT
-83 DSSGSSNPSSSAANI
+83 G
-98 ESKGVILS
+98 
-106 VELKLKK
+106 VELKLRQWNSNKK
-113 WDKDSK
+113 L
-119 IIVLKA
+119 IILSIENA
-125 SENGTDFVKK
+125 NGTYSEMN
-135 TSVSMV
+135 SVSMTNETTNQQYTFTASDFSTTSLKFQCFDFKGDKKAV
-141 QESVVLSASE
+141 NKGNQVGFESITIA
-151 LNSKKLKI
+151 
-159 QFHDVTETDNGSK
+159 
-172 KRVGIQSIKLT
+172 

-188 EPQKTKTTLSFG
+188 EPQKAKTTLSFG

-227 GAVISYVSSVA
+227 GAVISYVSSMA

-260 ATYAGDD
+260 ATYAGND
-267 THEKSSA
+267 TYEKSSA

-291 AETKISKFYGEKYTQ
+291 AESKLSKFYGEKYTQ
-306 TATLKNSDG
+306 TATLGNSDG

-432 KGGIMFEKGKGLL
+432 KGGIMFEKGKDLL

-498 TISFAVTPGETFA
+498 TISFAVAPEETFA

-533 KGTIAAE
+533 KGAIAAE

-607 ESNWFIVEVKGDDN
+607 ESNWFIVEVNGDDN

-631 VAGTLANTTNW
+631 VTGTLANTTNW
-642 QMLATGGV
+642 QMLATDGV
-650 YPTIEVNEDG
+650 YPTIEVSEDG

-747 EGKFYSFDAIVL
+747 EDKFYSFDAIVL

-796 VDDVTTAK
+796 VDDVTPAK

-825 VNIVVTRH
+825 VNIVLTRY

>member
-280 KDARFVPTLTF
+280 KDARFASMLAF

>member
-1 MMKKIFTLLLM
+1 MMKKFFTLLLM
-12 AIMAIG
+12 AIMAVG

-24 TEIKFGEYDGF
+24 TETIDFRTINFSEQNPKKWATSYDKHIVTGNEFIVTFTGASKQDKTITDMPVIKNDYVEISTKKETTKIIGVELTLKRWNQ
-35 KTWGTAYN
+35 KTKKVFLYAYN
-43 SPKDVK
+43 GKSYGASPVAESDKFYLMAEGFSTSKVK
-49 FSPFYVRFEGASR
+49 FTFNQATNQV
-62 QPQGA
+62 
-67 ITDCP
+67 
-72 VVKDK
+72 
-77 EITVSF
+77 
-83 DSSGSSNPSSSAANI
+83 
-98 ESKGVILS
+98 GV
-106 VELKLKK
+106 
-113 WDKDSK
+113 
-119 IIVLKA
+119 
-125 SENGTDFVKK
+125 
-135 TSVSMV
+135 
-141 QESVVLSASE
+141 
-151 LNSKKLKI
+151 
-159 QFHDVTETDNGSK
+159 
-172 KRVGIQSIKLT
+172 QSIKLT

-243 DNTGKI
+243 DNTGKT

-267 THEKSSA
+267 THEKSFA

-280 KDARFVPTLTF
+280 KDARFASMLAF

-387 NEQGSFAN
+387 NDVNSFDGIK
-395 AKNAYESNSGTY
+395 AKYADNNSPVK
-407 ELEMKASDK
+407 MIASDK
-416 RNYKWTCYVA
+416 KAYTWTWS
-426 NASSTN
+426 NGQIGKTN
-432 KGGIMFEKGKGLL
+432 SNEIQVKSGTKILSPVEFFE
-445 QAKNCEIYS
+445 
-454 PKEFD
+454 
-459 LFDGYNV
+459 FDGYTV
-466 SITYKFNST
+466 ILSYKFTSGSGKFNFVT
-475 KATFEYKVGGVVKKV
+475 GDNTTMVNAGGVTSTIVKKSFTV
-490 ESTNTQLK
+490 EPGK
-498 TISFAVTPGETFA
+498 DFAINNGSNA
-511 LQNMSTTL
+511 LY
-519 AISKIEIIPNGYIL
+519 ISKIEIIPNGYIL

-540 RSGEVKLT
+540 RVGNVKLT

-598 VVKNQEEYG
+598 VVKKQEGYG

-631 VAGTLANTTNW
+631 VTGTLANTTNW

-721 GSVNHYGFNGAVA
+721 GSVNHYGFNGVVA

-747 EGKFYSFDAIVL
+747 EDKFYSFDAIVL

-804 TVVGITYYNV
+804 TVVDITYYNL

-825 VNIVVTRH
+825 VNIVVTRY

>member
-1 MMKKIFTLLLM
+1 MMKKFFTLLLM

-24 TEIKFGEYDGF
+24 TTINFVDNSQMSNWDSGYKTPREIKDKESVFLC
-35 KTWGTAYN
+35 
-43 SPKDVK
+43 
-49 FSPFYVRFEGASR
+49 RFVNASR
-62 QPQGA
+62 QTLASAA
-67 ITDCP
+67 ITNCP
-72 VVKDK
+72 VMKNGTLFIEFCNGK
-77 EITVSF
+77 NYKIT
-83 DSSGSSNPSSSAANI
+83 G
-98 ESKGVILS
+98 
-106 VELKLKK
+106 VELKLRQWNSNKK
-113 WDKDSK
+113 L
-119 IIVLKA
+119 IILSIENA
-125 SENGTDFVKK
+125 NGTYSEMN
-135 TSVSMV
+135 SVSMTKETTNQQYTFTASDFSTTSLKFQCFDFKDDKKAV
-141 QESVVLSASE
+141 NEGNQVGFESITIA
-151 LNSKKLKI
+151 
-159 QFHDVTETDNGSK
+159 
-172 KRVGIQSIKLT
+172 

-188 EPQKTKTTLSFG
+188 EPQKAKTTLSFG

-219 ATLSPNVD
+219 ATLSPNID

-267 THEKSSA
+267 THEKSFA

-280 KDARFVPTLTF
+280 KDARFASMLAF

-361 TNHKAASATYELTV
+361 ANHKAASAIYELIV
-375 EEKLPEGAIVFS
+375 VEKLPEGAIVFS

-407 ELEMKASDK
+407 GLEMKASDK

-432 KGGIMFEKGKGLL
+432 KGGIMFEEGKGLL

-498 TISFAVTPGETFA
+498 TISFAVAPGETFA

-759 GIDNKAATD
+759 GIDEKAATD

-804 TVVGITYYNV
+804 TVVGITYYNL

-825 VNIVVTRH
+825 VNIVVTRY

>member
-1 MMKKIFTLLLM
+1 M
-12 AIMAIG
+12 
-18 YSWAAE
+18 
-24 TEIKFGEYDGF
+24 
-35 KTWGTAYN
+35 
-43 SPKDVK
+43 
-49 FSPFYVRFEGASR
+49 
-62 QPQGA
+62 
-67 ITDCP
+67 C
-72 VVKDK
+72 
-77 EITVSF
+77 
-83 DSSGSSNPSSSAANI
+83 SSD
-98 ESKGVILS
+98 L
-106 VELKLKK
+106 
-113 WDKDSK
+113 
-119 IIVLKA
+119 
-125 SENGTDFVKK
+125 
-135 TSVSMV
+135 
-141 QESVVLSASE
+141 
-151 LNSKKLKI
+151 
-159 QFHDVTETDNGSK
+159 
-172 KRVGIQSIKLT
+172 
-183 YTTGD
+183 
-188 EPQKTKTTLSFG
+188 
-200 ADVDGKTID
+200 
-209 MNLGDSKTYT
+209 
-219 ATLSPNVD
+219 
-227 GAVISYVSSVA
+227 
-238 DIASV
+238 
-243 DNTGKI
+243 
-249 TALKEGTSTIT
+249 
-260 ATYAGDD
+260 
-267 THEKSSA
+267 
-274 SYTVNV
+274 
-280 KDARFVPTLTF
+280 
-291 AETKISKFYGEKYTQ
+291 
-306 TATLKNSDG
+306 
-315 APDFVDKTIKYSSSN
+315 
-330 TDIATI
+330 
-336 DELTGEVTCLMKA
+336 
-349 GTTEIKAEYAGD
+349 
-361 TNHKAASATYELTV
+361 
-375 EEKLPEGAIVFS
+375 
-387 NEQGSFAN
+387 
-395 AKNAYESNSGTY
+395 
-407 ELEMKASDK
+407 LEMKASDK

-598 VVKNQEEYG
+598 VVKKQEEYG
-607 ESNWFIVEVKGDDN
+607 ESNWFIVEVNGDDN

-631 VAGTLANTTNW
+631 VAGTLANVGNW

-804 TVVGITYYNV
+804 TVVGITYYNEI
-814 AGVASAKPFDG
+814 GRASCRER
-825 VNIVVTRH
+825 V
-833 ADGSTKATKELR
+833 

>member
-24 TEIKFGEYDGF
+24 TTINFVDNSQMSNWDSGYKTPREIKDKESVFLC
-35 KTWGTAYN
+35 
-43 SPKDVK
+43 
-49 FSPFYVRFEGASR
+49 RFVNASR
-62 QPQGA
+62 QTLASAA
-67 ITDCP
+67 ITNCP
-72 VVKDK
+72 VMKNGTLFIEFCNGK
-77 EITVSF
+77 NYKIT
-83 DSSGSSNPSSSAANI
+83 G
-98 ESKGVILS
+98 
-106 VELKLKK
+106 VELKLRQWNSNKK
-113 WDKDSK
+113 L
-119 IIVLKA
+119 IILSIENA
-125 SENGTDFVKK
+125 NGTYSEMN
-135 TSVSMV
+135 SVSMTNETTNQQYTFTASDFSTTSLKFQCFDFKGDKKAV
-141 QESVVLSASE
+141 NEGNQVGFESITIA
-151 LNSKKLKI
+151 
-159 QFHDVTETDNGSK
+159 
-172 KRVGIQSIKLT
+172 

-280 KDARFVPTLTF
+280 KDARFASMLAF

-607 ESNWFIVEVKGDDN
+607 ESNWFIVEVNGDDN

-631 VAGTLANTTNW
+631 VAGTLANVGNW

-796 VDDVTTAK
+796 VDDVTPAK

-825 VNIVVTRH
+825 VNIVLTRY

>member
-227 GAVISYVSSVA
+227 GAVVSYVSSMA

-280 KDARFVPTLTF
+280 KDARFASMLAF

-598 VVKNQEEYG
+598 VVKKQEEYG

-796 VDDVTTAK
+796 VDDVTPAK
-804 TVVGITYYNV
+804 TVVGITYYNL

-825 VNIVVTRH
+825 VNIVVTRY

>member
-1 MMKKIFTLLLM
+1 
-12 AIMAIG
+12 MAIG

-188 EPQKTKTTLSFG
+188 EPQKAKTTLSFG

-219 ATLSPNVD
+219 ATLSPNID
-227 GAVISYVSSVA
+227 GANVSYESSATDV
-238 DIASV
+238 ASV

-280 KDARFVPTLTF
+280 KDARFASMLAF

-598 VVKNQEEYG
+598 VVKKQEEYG

-796 VDDVTTAK
+796 VDDVTPAK
-804 TVVGITYYNV
+804 TVVGITYYNL

-825 VNIVVTRH
+825 VNIVVTRY

>member
-1 MMKKIFTLLLM
+1 MMKKFFTLLLM
-12 AIMAIG
+12 AIMAVG

-24 TEIKFGEYDGF
+24 TETIDFRTINFSEQNPKKWATSYDKHIVTGNEFIVTFTGASKQDKIITDMPVIKNDYVEISTKKETTKIIGVELTLKRWNQ
-35 KTWGTAYN
+35 KTKKVFLYAYN
-43 SPKDVK
+43 GKSYGASPVAESDKFYLMAEGFSTSKVK
-49 FSPFYVRFEGASR
+49 FTFNQATNQV
-62 QPQGA
+62 
-67 ITDCP
+67 
-72 VVKDK
+72 
-77 EITVSF
+77 
-83 DSSGSSNPSSSAANI
+83 
-98 ESKGVILS
+98 GV
-106 VELKLKK
+106 
-113 WDKDSK
+113 
-119 IIVLKA
+119 
-125 SENGTDFVKK
+125 
-135 TSVSMV
+135 
-141 QESVVLSASE
+141 
-151 LNSKKLKI
+151 
-159 QFHDVTETDNGSK
+159 
-172 KRVGIQSIKLT
+172 QSIKLT

-243 DNTGKI
+243 DNTNTGKI

-280 KDARFVPTLTF
+280 KDARFASMLAF

-466 SITYKFNST
+466 SITYKFNSP

-540 RSGEVKLT
+540 RVGNVKLT

-598 VVKNQEEYG
+598 VVKKQEGYG

-631 VAGTLANTTNW
+631 VTGTLANTTNW

-747 EGKFYSFDAIVL
+747 EDKFYSFDAIVL

-804 TVVGITYYNV
+804 TVVDITYYNL

-825 VNIVVTRH
+825 VNIVVTRY